1 MIKFDG
7 LGKVYIFSVSSSEA
21 NMYSFEFLMTQN
33 DDDITLLL
41 SHIDEKAQ
49 FYLI

>member
-33 DDDITLLL
+33 DDDITLL